1 MYVHLF
7 LLYDTG
13 ETFMIDAT
21 FGWLAILVVGGSV
34 ATLVAVL
41 VGIHRA
47 TKGAGWLDGDRK
59 RATGSVAALL
69 IAWFV
74 VALVTARLGFYHGT
88 QVPTIELGLL
98 LPLMAGV
105 VLFWKW
111 RLLRDMV
118 DALPQSW
125 IVGVQ
130 FFRVEGAV
138 FLVLL
143 AMGRLPGVFAWPA
156 GVGDILVGLL
166 APVAG
171 AAYMR
176 RPDAMAGRLRAWNLL
191 GILDL
196 VVAVTTG
203 FLSSPSPIQ
212 VLALDRPNLL
222 VTAYP
227 LVMIPVFLVP
237 LALLLHLAS
246 LKKLRQA
253 RLRGE
258 EMLQLRS
265 GQPSRGPRNLAV

>member
-1 MYVHLF
+1 
-7 LLYDTG
+7 
-13 ETFMIDAT
+13 MIDRT
-21 FGWLAILVVGGSV
+21 FGWLVVLVVGGSV
-34 ATLVAVL
+34 ATLAAAL
-41 VGIHRA
+41 IGINRA
-47 TKGAGWLDGDRK
+47 LQGAGWPDRDRK
-59 RATGSVAALL
+59 RATGGVGALM

-74 VALVTARLGFYHGT
+74 AALVSALLGFYQGT
-88 QVPTIELGLL
+88 RVPTIEFGLL
-98 LPLMAGV
+98 LPLLAGV

-111 RLLRDMV
+111 RLLRDVV

-130 FFRVEGAV
+130 FFRVEGAI

-156 GVGDILVGLL
+156 GVGDIVVGLL

-191 GILDL
+191 GLLDL

-203 FLSSPSPIQ
+203 FLSSPSPLQ
-212 VLALDRPNLL
+212 QLAFDRPNVLI
-222 VTAYP
+222 TAFP

-237 LALLLHLAS
+237 LAVLLHLAS
-246 LKKLRQA
+246 LRKLRHADERRGGMVRREGGEPALGTRDQA
-253 RLRGE
+253 
-258 EMLQLRS
+258 
-265 GQPSRGPRNLAV
+265 A